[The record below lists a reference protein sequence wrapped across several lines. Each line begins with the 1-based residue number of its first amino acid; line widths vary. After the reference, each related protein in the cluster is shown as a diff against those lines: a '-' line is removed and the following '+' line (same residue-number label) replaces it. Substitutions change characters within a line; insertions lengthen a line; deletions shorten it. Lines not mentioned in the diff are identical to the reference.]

1 MEICFYM
8 QLERLK
14 NENMSPLLPL
24 DINLIDPSLGGLE
37 RTLSQLNMVCF
48 RFYSKC
54 DLYSNM
60 SDLRIYYYF
69 RQMSICKAFFL
80 HLKSFLDLAM
90 PWKEY
95 LLWNLSS
102 QKLSKQ
108 RRKQTSFSRGN
119 LSI

>member
-1 MEICFYM
+1 MEICIYM

-14 NENMSPLLPL
+14 NENMSPLLSL